1 MVEQPSP
8 KTLVIVEDHGI
19 AGAGL
24 QFLLAQDGRFKVL
37 QTVDRGDRAEAVIK
51 RLDPDLVI
59 LDIALPGK
67 SGLAV
72 LERLK
77 TRAAR
82 QRILVLSGQAHGL
95 DFKRAIDLGADG
107 ALSKSD
113 PPEMILQAL
122 AAIAIGAR
130 FISDSVRGLVGPLGE
145 DRLASLTLREREVL
159 VHIAEGESN
168 EAIAGQLSI
177 EVLTVKKHRQNLMRK
192 LGVNNAVEASRMAYQ
207 LGLLVLTQHK

>member
-1 MVEQPSP
+1 MVAPEAP

-24 QFLLAQDGRFKVL
+24 VFLLARDGRFAVL
-37 QTVDRGDRAEAVIK
+37 ASVDRGDRAEAVIK

-59 LDIALPGK
+59 LDIALPRK
-67 SGLAV
+67 SGLAI
-72 LERLK
+72 LESLK
-77 TRAAR
+77 TKAAR

-122 AAIAIGAR
+122 AAIATGAR
-130 FISDSVRGLVGPLGE
+130 FISDRVRTLVGPLGE
-145 DRLASLTLREREVL
+145 DRLANLTLREREVL

-168 EAIAGQLSI
+168 EAIAGHLSI

-207 LGLLVLTQHK
+207 LGLLVLTQHE

>member
-1 MVEQPSP
+1 MNTPEAP

-24 QFLLAQDGRFKVL
+24 QFLLAQDGRFAVL

-77 TRAAR
+77 TKAAR

-107 ALSKSD
+107 ALTKSD

-122 AAIAIGAR
+122 AAIATGAR
-130 FISDSVRGLVGPLGE
+130 FISERVRKLVGPLGE
-145 DRLASLTLREREVL
+145 DQLSNLTQREREVL
-159 VHIAEGESN
+159 VHVAMGETNEQIATGL
-168 EAIAGQLSI
+168 GI
-177 EVLTVKKHRQNLMRK
+177 EIVTIKKHRQNLMKK
-192 LGVNNAVEASRMAYQ
+192 LGINTAVQAARRAHQ
-207 LGLLVLTQHK
+207 LGLLTMTQIE